1 MLWRMDASRA
11 TARLMAG
18 QRDGDGPYGE
28 AFEVVDLALGAV
40 AGVAVR
46 GEVELATAARLTAA
60 LDDAIRR
67 SDGPF
72 AIDLSSVGFLD
83 SSGISCLVRARALL
97 GRDDRTLAL
106 VCPPGGVRRV
116 LEIAGIDELVAL
128 YASRE
133 ELARGV
139 E

>member
-1 MLWRMDASRA
+1 MSAARA
-11 TARLMAG
+11 TERPMTG
-18 QRDGDGPYGE
+18 QRDGGAPYGE
-28 AFEVVDLALGAV
+28 AFEVVELGLGSL

-46 GEVELATAARLTAA
+46 GEIEIATAPQLTAA

-67 SDGPF
+67 SSGPF
-72 AIDLSSVGFLD
+72 IVDLTTVDFLD

-97 GRDDRTLAL
+97 GREDRTLGL
-106 VCPPGGVRRV
+106 VCPPGSVRRV
-116 LEIAGIDELVAL
+116 LEIAGIDEIVAL

-133 ELARGV
+133 ELARAL